1 MTSFLNL
8 RAVVRLRLSSEYKR
22 TAFLQQLRDA
32 AFVLF
37 HHYLLSPA
45 RDMLQATVLI
55 LRLSTALLMGA
66 SLSEVYATPLNSLP
80 LKEVHVIIDEA
91 NVTNGTS
98 GIELDID
105 LDDMPPSITD
115 AILRGDYSKLIQLEK
130 SIVAM
135 NESSVTDDTLDS
147 QDYGR
152 WDRTIFPPDDR
163 RPVSNHDLYRYP
175 YCAIGFLKSGCTAAF
190 IGPRHA
196 LTAAHCV
203 VGRSANERNMCRRQ
217 SCSSGGQ
224 LMHYAHRAYIPVGY
238 TRDRNVNYDYAL
250 LAPLSGDVTL
260 LPPVWIPKFLGKL
273 WVQSDWVSRR

>member
-1 MTSFLNL
+1 MTLFLNL

-22 TAFLQQLRDA
+22 TAFLQQLCDA

-55 LRLSTALLMGA
+55 LRLTTALLMGA

-91 NVTNGTS
+91 NATNGTS
-98 GIELDID
+98 EIELDID

-115 AILRGDYSKLIQLEK
+115 AILRGDYSKLIELEK

-152 WDRTIFPPDDR
+152 WDRTIFPP
-163 RPVSNHDLYRYP
+163 
-175 YCAIGFLKSGCTAAF
+175 
-190 IGPRHA
+190 
-196 LTAAHCV
+196 
-203 VGRSANERNMCRRQ
+203 
-217 SCSSGGQ
+217 
-224 LMHYAHRAYIPVGY
+224 
-238 TRDRNVNYDYAL
+238 
-250 LAPLSGDVTL
+250 
-260 LPPVWIPKFLGKL
+260 
-273 WVQSDWVSRR
+273 